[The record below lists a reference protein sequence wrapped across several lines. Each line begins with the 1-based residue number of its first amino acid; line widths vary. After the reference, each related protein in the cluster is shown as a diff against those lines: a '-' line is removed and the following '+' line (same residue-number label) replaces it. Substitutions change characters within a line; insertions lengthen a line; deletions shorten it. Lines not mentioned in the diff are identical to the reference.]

1 VVLVVVVEEDPL
13 QEQVVHMVIM
23 DLPGITPTVEAAA
36 VVQVVPVDK
45 PIIVDLVVMGFQI
58 ASKLELQ

>member
-1 VVLVVVVEEDPL
+1 MVVEEDPL

-23 DLPGITPTVEAAA
+23 DPLGIAPTVVA
-36 VVQVVPVDK
+36 VVVVPVVPVDN
-45 PIIVDLVVMGFQI
+45 PIIVDLVVMAFQL

>member
-1 VVLVVVVEEDPL
+1 MVVEDDPL

-23 DLPGITPTVEAAA
+23 DPLGIAPTVVA
-36 VVQVVPVDK
+36 VVVVPVVPVDN
-45 PIIVDLVVMGFQI
+45 PIIVDLVVMAFQI